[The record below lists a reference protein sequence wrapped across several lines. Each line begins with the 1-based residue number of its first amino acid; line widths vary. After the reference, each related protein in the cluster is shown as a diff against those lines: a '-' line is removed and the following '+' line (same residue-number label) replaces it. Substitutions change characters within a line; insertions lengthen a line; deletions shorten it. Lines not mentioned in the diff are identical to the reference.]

1 MPSTAEALT
10 IAVLFFVP
18 GFLAEW
24 VLDRFS
30 VRSGKSDFQR
40 VLSALTISG
49 LVWIVPGPF
58 VYAYWR
64 GHESSWNTY
73 IVCALI
79 IVVVPTVLAYIVA
92 KWGAPFRLRL
102 QRFLG
107 LPVLDS
113 KPTAWDFVFSQPKG
127 QWVIVHTTDGET
139 FGGKLDLHSCAG
151 SHGARDL
158 YLEERWWLDDD
169 SHAFTERDAKS
180 GGLYFA
186 ADSIEYIEFRV
197 SDDEEEA

>member
-1 MPSTAEALT
+1 MPSTVEALT

-40 VLSALTISG
+40 VLSALTLSG

-58 VYAYWR
+58 IYTYWR
-64 GHESSWNTY
+64 AHHSSWNTY
-73 IVCALI
+73 MFCALVI
-79 IVVVPTVLAYIVA
+79 LVIPMVLAYVIA
-92 KWGAPFRLRL
+92 KWGTPFRLRL
-102 QRFLG
+102 QRLLR

-113 KPTAWDFVFSQPKG
+113 KPTAWDHVFSESEG

-139 FGGKLDLHSCAG
+139 FGGKFDPHSRAG

-158 YLEERWWLDDD
+158 YLEERWWLDE
-169 SHAFTERDAKS
+169 SRGFTERDDKS
-180 GGLYFA
+180 GGMYFA
-186 ADSIEYIEFRV
+186 AESIKYIEFRV
-197 SDDEEEA
+197 SANEEEA